1 MLYISYVI
9 KWAKNTVSCST
20 HYTEMIKWIDQKQK
34 NKTKPNKIPTQM
46 NKQTNNLCQTIL
58 TVTPKNMSSQN

>member
-34 NKTKPNKIPTQM
+34 Q
-46 NKQTNNLCQTIL
+46 KQKKSQ
-58 TVTPKNMSSQN
+58 PK